1 LLVAEVVVLLLQHLL
16 LVDMVAVVLVLV
28 TLLKILEEVEV
39 LRINQLQVVLELPVL
54 FSSHIPLDK
63 YLKT

>member
-1 LLVAEVVVLLLQHLL
+1 MLVAEVVVLLLQHLL

>member
-1 LLVAEVVVLLLQHLL
+1 MLVAEVVVLLLQHLL

-39 LRINQLQVVLELPVL
+39 LRMIHL
-54 FSSHIPLDK
+54 
-63 YLKT
+63 

>member
-1 LLVAEVVVLLLQHLL
+1 MLVAEVVVLLLQHLL

-39 LRINQLQVVLELPVL
+39 LRINQLQVVLDLPVL